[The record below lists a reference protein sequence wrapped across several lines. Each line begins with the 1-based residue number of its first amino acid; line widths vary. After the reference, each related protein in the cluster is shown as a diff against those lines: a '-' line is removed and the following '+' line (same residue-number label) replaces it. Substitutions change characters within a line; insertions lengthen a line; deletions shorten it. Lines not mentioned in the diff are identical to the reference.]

1 MKPLSLF
8 LVIFPLVIFGQPQ
21 GKSFLDGKFI
31 APVGTRVVIS
41 KDGTDDLELVA
52 KPNGNQTYTVT
63 DFKFPKAYTD
73 GTPYTLTVK
82 SVPPGIS
89 CRIDKGIRGTISLSP
104 GFIRVGAD
112 YTYNH
117 LSRSTDN
124 KTLGTYYESQS
135 PVVAGE
141 FAEEGRYVAFVSS
154 AANLDNS
161 SGKHRQIF
169 WRDRKTEITKLISR
183 MPNGDEGNG
192 DSFAPAISA
201 DGQSVAFESYA
212 TNLVGD
218 DVNNLRDVFK
228 WNAADNSIVLVSSN
242 GTASNGESYEPTISG
257 DGNIIA
263 FSSGASNLTA
273 GVSGNSMVNVYLK
286 DLSAG
291 VITLL
296 TVDLTTGKAVG
307 GSSPSISQNGSRV
320 AFCSFAS
327 TLVENDQ
334 NGLWDIFVYNSVSAK
349 IKRISMGSGGSERM
363 QGTESASRVVAPC
376 ISGNGSFVAYA
387 TTAPNVVS
395 DDTNGVQDV
404 FVTNIDDLSTVR
416 VSTDNNGVQ
425 SNGDSP
431 IAQGEKIALSFD
443 GSLVAFTTN
452 ATNLGVPAGNI
463 LLRNIS
469 NNETIAITKEPGAS
483 VSKPA
488 ISRFGG
494 YVVFGIG
501 IRLDGR
507 FSSSGLFAKY
517 TANTRCL
524 ACSE

>member
-1 MKPLSLF
+1 MKSLILLF
-8 LVIFPLVIFGQPQ
+8 VIFPLVIFGQPQ

-41 KDGTDDLELVA
+41 KDGADDLVLVA
-52 KPNGNQTYTVT
+52 KPNGNQTYSVT
-63 DFKFPKAYTD
+63 DFKFPKAYPD
-73 GTPYTLTVK
+73 GTPYTLSVK
-82 SVPPGIS
+82 SVPPGIT

-112 YTYNH
+112 YTYDH
-117 LSRSTDN
+117 LSRSSDD
-124 KTLGTYYESQS
+124 KILGTYYESQS
-135 PVVAGE
+135 PVVAGD
-141 FAEEGRYVAFVSS
+141 FAEDGRYVAFVSG

-169 WRDRKTEITKLISR
+169 WRDRKTGITKMVSR
-183 MPNGDEGNG
+183 KPNGEEGDG
-192 DSFAPAISA
+192 DSFAPAIAA

-218 DVNNLRDVFK
+218 DVNSLRDVFK
-228 WNAADNSIVLVSSN
+228 WNAADNSIVLVSTS
-242 GTASNGESYEPTISG
+242 GPAANGESYQPVISG

-273 GVSGNSMVNVYLK
+273 GVNGNSMVNIYLK
-286 DLSAG
+286 DLSSG

-296 TVDLTTGKAVG
+296 SVDFTTGKAVG
-307 GSSPSISQNGSRV
+307 GSCPSISQNGSRV

-349 IKRISMGSGGSERM
+349 IKRISMGFGGSERL
-363 QGTESASRVVAPC
+363 QGNESASREVAPG
-376 ISGNGSFVAYA
+376 ISGDGSFVAYA

-395 DDTNGVQDV
+395 DDTNGMQDV
-404 FVTNIDDLSTVR
+404 FVTNIETLSTVR
-416 VSTDNNGVQ
+416 VSTDSNGQQ

-431 IAQGEKIALSFD
+431 VGQGEKIALSFD
-443 GSLVAFTTN
+443 GGLAAFTTN

-463 LLRNIS
+463 LLCNVITREI
-469 NNETIAITKEPGAS
+469 TPVTKEVGAS
-483 VSKPA
+483 AGRPV

-494 YVVFGIG
+494 YVVFGFG
-501 IRLDGR
+501 ARLDGR

-517 TANTRCL
+517 TANARCL